1 MKNLLLLLLFFVK
14 SVSAQEKLEV
24 YFDFNKSEIK
34 AEAKIKLDS
43 LIASKKKIEIIKV
56 YGFADSVDTN
66 KYNDS
71 LSSKRAKNIFN
82 YCKGKN
88 FSMSNQVEIKGFGEN
103 YNQYKI
109 SDKNR
114 KVIIFFKPILSQKPK
129 PNPNNSENGSFD
141 SLENQE
147 ILNQFLASEKSI
159 FEKFKNA
166 KKGDVIIINNILFQI
181 NSEKLADGSEQIV
194 LDLLEYLKNNSK
206 LKIDI
211 HGNICCNRN
220 TNDVKLSYRRAKFVF
235 DYLIKNGISTARLGY
250 KGYGSANPIYKI
262 PEKSYQEE
270 LANRRVEIEIIEN

>member
-1 MKNLLLLLLFFVK
+1 MKNLFLLLLFFVK

-24 YFDFNKSEIK
+24 YFDFNKSEINTN
-34 AEAKIKLDS
+34 AKLKIDS
-43 LIASKKKIEIIKV
+43 LIASKNKIEILKI
-56 YGFADSVDTN
+56 YGYADSVDTN

-71 LSSKRAKNIFN
+71 LSSKRAKNIFS
-82 YCKGKN
+82 YCKERN
-88 FSMSNQVEIKGFGEN
+88 ISMPNQVEIKGFGEN
-103 YNQYKI
+103 YNQSKNLN
-109 SDKNR
+109 KNR
-114 KVIIFFKPILSQKPK
+114 KAIIFFKSILEGKPK
-129 PNPNNSENGSFD
+129 PNPNKSENGSFD
-141 SLENQE
+141 SPGNQE

-159 FEKFKNA
+159 FDKFKNA
-166 KKGDVIIINNILFQI
+166 KKGDIIIINNILFQL
-181 NSEKLADGSEQIV
+181 NSEKLASGSEQIM
-194 LDLLEYLKNNSK
+194 LDLLEYLENNPK

-250 KGYGSANPIYKI
+250 IGYGSARPIYKI

>member
-1 MKNLLLLLLFFVK
+1 MKNIFLLLLLFVK

-24 YFDFNKSEIK
+24 YFDFNKSEINTK
-34 AEAKIKLDS
+34 AKIKLDS
-43 LIASKKKIEIIKV
+43 LITSKNKIEILKIHG
-56 YGFADSVDTN
+56 YADSVDTN

-82 YCKGKN
+82 YFKVKN
-88 FSMSNQVEIKGFGEN
+88 IAIDNQIEVKGFGEN
-103 YNQYKI
+103 YSQSKNL
-109 SDKNR
+109 DKNR
-114 KVIIFFKPILSQKPK
+114 KAIIFFKPVLVQK

-141 SLENQE
+141 SPENQE
-147 ILNQFLASEKSI
+147 ILNQFLDSEKSI

-181 NSEKLADGSEQIV
+181 NSEKLADGSEQVV
-194 LDLLEYLKNNSK
+194 LDLLEYLKNNPK

-270 LANRRVEIEIIEN
+270 LANRRVEIEVIEN